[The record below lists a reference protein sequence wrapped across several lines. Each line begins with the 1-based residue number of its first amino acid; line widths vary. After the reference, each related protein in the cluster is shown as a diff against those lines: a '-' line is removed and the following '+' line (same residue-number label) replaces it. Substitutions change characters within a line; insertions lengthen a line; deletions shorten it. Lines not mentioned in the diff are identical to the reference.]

1 MHVGKL
7 RHREVRIFSGCLSVQ
22 VWSIGLLQPGL
33 WGSVEFMSVLLKI
46 EHVDGTPLS
55 LPYVFLG
62 DAAWLVNCGL
72 NFEKSVF

>member
-1 MHVGKL
+1 ML
-7 RHREVRIFSGCLSVQ
+7 LEV
-22 VWSIGLLQPGL
+22 
-33 WGSVEFMSVLLKI
+33 